1 MWKVPLKLT
10 STSGKKRPQNKC
22 LLNLKDSYR
31 QHIYLKMGR
40 RLGKHFNRRVRV
52 SNSFSVEASDWS
64 VAASSK

>member
-1 MWKVPLKLT
+1 
-10 STSGKKRPQNKC
+10 
-22 LLNLKDSYR
+22 
-31 QHIYLKMGR
+31 MGR